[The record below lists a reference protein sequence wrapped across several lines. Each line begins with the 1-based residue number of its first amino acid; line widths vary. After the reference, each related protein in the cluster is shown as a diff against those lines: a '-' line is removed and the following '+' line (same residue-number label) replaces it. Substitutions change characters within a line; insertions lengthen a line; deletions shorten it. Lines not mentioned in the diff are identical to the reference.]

1 MMRIGQRSMKIVSNI
16 IEEAFFAKIVNGLE
30 IFSMN
35 LVHFLN
41 NISSVKIYSPSIRL
55 WISAT
60 YQLNIC
66 KTLTQFNTFL

>member
-1 MMRIGQRSMKIVSNI
+1 MLRIGQRSMKIVSNI

-41 NISSVKIYSPSIRL
+41 NISGVKIYSPSIRL

-60 YQLNIC
+60 NQLNIC